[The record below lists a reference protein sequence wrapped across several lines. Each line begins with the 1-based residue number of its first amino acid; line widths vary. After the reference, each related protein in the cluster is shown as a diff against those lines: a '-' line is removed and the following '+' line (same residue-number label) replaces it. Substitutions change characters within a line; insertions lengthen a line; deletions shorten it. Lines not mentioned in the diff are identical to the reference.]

1 MLLALCILVFVVSL
15 ARISVNAADASE
27 DITSVELT
35 IETPLCGTVVS
46 ADYSEDLD
54 GYDAHTQTPYPVV
67 AFPDGVVYE
76 LITQDGRPE
85 CYWID
90 SELAL
95 YVNDEENAMM
105 TGGDVVCALIY
116 VRPKEG
122 HGFADD
128 VAVSFNGIDLD
139 RLDYAGIES
148 NSYYYDESK
157 NYIRIFAEVEVAHV
171 PGEPA
176 EVPDKDPKCL
186 EDGYHYEVTCCEKCG
201 EELKR
206 EKVTD
211 PALGHDWGDWELTTE
226 EEGVETR
233 ICKRDPSHKEKRITS
248 VDLTI
253 EAPLCGTVVT
263 AEVFEMDDPEYPTV
277 KAGTDGDDKA
287 PVYYYWD
294 TQDPHPVVTI
304 PDDVNYML
312 NESELYLYSYWL
324 KPEGEG
330 FALYV
335 NDEDNPMMTGGDTVK
350 ARIYVVAKEGYDF
363 APDVEVKVNGGKLVD
378 VAGEGFFMAVLVDVE
393 VEHVPGEPSEEPGVD
408 PTCLEPGYHYEVTC
422 CEKCGEE
429 LKREKV
435 TDPALGHDWG
445 EWKVTKEPTDDEK
458 GEETRV
464 CKRDPSHI
472 ETRPL
477 DKDSESPDTSDSG
490 RLVLWSTLSAASLA
504 SLVWLDKERRKYAD
518 AK

>member
-1 MLLALCILVFVVSL
+1 MLLALCILVSVLSL
-15 ARISVNAADASE
+15 APVLVNAADVPK

-46 ADYSEDLD
+46 TENIDDWPVQD
-54 GYDAHTQTPYPVV
+54 PYPVV
-67 AFPDGVVYE
+67 TFPDGAEYE
-76 LITQDGRPE
+76 IALQRGKPY
-85 CYWID
+85 CFWINSD
-90 SELAL
+90 DFDTYAN
-95 YVNDEENAMM
+95 NDENPKM
-105 TGGDVVCALIY
+105 TGGEVVRALLY

-122 HGFADD
+122 HGFADAD
-128 VAVSFNGIDLD
+128 KLSVCLNGFVLQADINAE
-139 RLDYAGIES
+139 YIA
-148 NSYYYDESK
+148 NSYYYDERDNS
-157 NYIRIFAEVEVAHV
+157 IRIFVDVEAAHV
-171 PGEPA
+171 PGETA
-176 EVPDKDPKCL
+176 EVPGKDPKCL

-294 TQDPHPVVTI
+294 TQNPHPVVTI
-304 PDDVNYML
+304 PDGVNYML
-312 NESELYLYSYWL
+312 DESELYLYGHWL

-335 NDEDNPMMTGGDTVK
+335 NDENNPMMTGGDTVK

-363 APDVEVKVNGGKLVD
+363 APYVEVKVNGGKLVD
-378 VAGEGFFMAVLVDVE
+378 VAGEDFFMAVLVDVE

-408 PTCLEPGYHYEVTC
+408 STCLEPGYHYEVTC

-490 RLVLWSTLSAASLA
+490 RIVLWSALSAASLA